1 MTDWSAIL
9 AHAFEMARKC
19 GDTGD
24 SGDSPA
30 NALLPLANSPRILV
44 TARNTPAVTVVTF
57 LDDHAVTAVTT
68 ASAGGGDKV
77 KREIP
82 STTQEDRRS
91 VTTVTAV
98 TVGIYPRGRCVMDRL
113 RSMVP
118 PESFSPEAWHQL
130 LLDTDSFFQRWAEQA
145 ELLAWSDKDL
155 IGVHP
160 RAPAAR
166 YDAMG
171 LLFLIRGGEVIE
183 LHDQCATIRSQ
194 RGSLLVYRKYG
205 HPGAVLLWEIGLA

>member
-1 MTDWSAIL
+1 MT
-9 AHAFEMARKC
+9 
-19 GDTGD
+19 
-24 SGDSPA
+24 
-30 NALLPLANSPRILV
+30 
-44 TARNTPAVTVVTF
+44 
-57 LDDHAVTAVTT
+57 
-68 ASAGGGDKV
+68 
-77 KREIP
+77 
-82 STTQEDRRS
+82 
-91 VTTVTAV
+91 
-98 TVGIYPRGRCVMDRL
+98 
-113 RSMVP
+113 P

-130 LLDTDSFFQRWAEQA
+130 LLDTNSFFQRWAEQA

-171 LLFLIRGGEVIE
+171 LLFLIRGGEVIG

-205 HPGAVLLWEIGLA
+205 HPGAVPLWEIGLA

>member
-1 MTDWSAIL
+1 
-9 AHAFEMARKC
+9 
-19 GDTGD
+19 
-24 SGDSPA
+24 
-30 NALLPLANSPRILV
+30 
-44 TARNTPAVTVVTF
+44 
-57 LDDHAVTAVTT
+57 
-68 ASAGGGDKV
+68 
-77 KREIP
+77 
-82 STTQEDRRS
+82 
-91 VTTVTAV
+91 
-98 TVGIYPRGRCVMDRL
+98 
-113 RSMVP
+113 MVP

-205 HPGAVLLWEIGLA
+205 LPALCRCGKLARPDTFEILRNHSKKRTLPTRVAAR